1 MKLSTE
7 ITMYPLQDKY
17 LPIIENFIH
26 HLKSYKGITLEVFP
40 TSTVVMGDFDVVM
53 QVISSSIKWSADN
66 KDKAVFVAKF
76 LPNYETGGQAVT
88 FQDMA
93 NATLNNTSNFA
104 TKFLETIACNRAFV
118 RCVRNFLNVHIVG
131 DDEIDKSNLSIPQQ
145 NSQLGSL
152 TPYSMIELIQ
162 SLNRE

>member
-1 MKLSTE
+1 
-7 ITMYPLQDKY
+7 MYPLQDKY

-76 LPNYETGGQAVT
+76 LPNYEA
-88 FQDMA
+88 
-93 NATLNNTSNFA
+93 L
-104 TKFLETIACNRAFV
+104 
-118 RCVRNFLNVHIVG
+118 
-131 DDEIDKSNLSIPQQ
+131 
-145 NSQLGSL
+145 
-152 TPYSMIELIQ
+152 
-162 SLNRE
+162 

>member
-1 MKLSTE
+1 MKLSAE

-76 LPNYETGGQAVT
+76 LPNYEA
-88 FQDMA
+88 
-93 NATLNNTSNFA
+93 L
-104 TKFLETIACNRAFV
+104 
-118 RCVRNFLNVHIVG
+118 
-131 DDEIDKSNLSIPQQ
+131 
-145 NSQLGSL
+145 
-152 TPYSMIELIQ
+152 
-162 SLNRE
+162 